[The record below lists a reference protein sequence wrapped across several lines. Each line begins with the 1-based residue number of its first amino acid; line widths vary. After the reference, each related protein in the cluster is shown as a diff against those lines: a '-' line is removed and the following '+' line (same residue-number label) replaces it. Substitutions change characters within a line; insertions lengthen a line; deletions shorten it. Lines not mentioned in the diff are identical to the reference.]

1 MIYPTQIN
9 SLGSSPIKY
18 KNKSKGVYLILNWR
32 LCVAAHA
39 HEKKKDRMKTIAC
52 LPSLH
57 QWNWLN
63 GHNCWNL
70 LFSQKYDK
78 LKQYFD

>member
-9 SLGSSPIKY
+9 SLVSSPIKY

-39 HEKKKDRMKTIAC
+39 HEKKKIEWK
-52 LPSLH
+52 P
-57 QWNWLN
+57 
-63 GHNCWNL
+63 
-70 LFSQKYDK
+70 
-78 LKQYFD
+78 